1 MNRTEKTRA
10 VAELHN
16 RFKQATVTL
25 LASSTRLSV
34 GKMQQLRRAI
44 KQAGGEYKV
53 AKNSFTR
60 RAVKDTAYSRLE
72 QLLEGPTGLV
82 FGYSDPVAVAKVLVR
97 FAEES
102 NEALKIKGGALDG
115 QPMRAEQVKALASLP
130 PIEAL
135 RARVVSIAKAPGG
148 RVVSALRNPASR
160 VAGAVAALAKRRE
173 EEAGASQK
181 EEAGAPAEEEA
192 GAPTP
197 AAE

>member
-1 MNRTEKTRA
+1 LKEDAVNRTEKTQA

-25 LASSTRLSV
+25 LASSTKLSV

-53 AKNSFTR
+53 AKNTFVR

-72 QLLEGPTGLV
+72 ELLHGPTGLV
-82 FGYSDPVAVAKVLVR
+82 FGYSDPVAVTKVLVR

-102 NEALKIKGGALDG
+102 NDALSIKGGALDG
-115 QPMRAEQVKALASLP
+115 QPMRAEQVKALASMP

-135 RARVVSIAKAPGG
+135 RARVVSMAKAPGA
-148 RVVSALRNPASR
+148 RVVAALQHPASR
-160 VAGAVAALAKRRE
+160 VAGAVAALVKRRE
-173 EEAGASQK
+173 

-192 GAPTP
+192 GAPAP